1 MGAEP
6 DSQGESTLDESV
18 HVSDAYG
25 DDEESQYASVSK
37 VGRPRRMV
45 SQDRDPARETHYVL
59 VVHGTFD
66 SPPGPGNPPPWYFLD
81 AKRADNFCHLIA
93 KDLAATPLGFDA
105 VWRQLPGARG
115 GGGLWERCGER
126 GGMEGCAGWGQLA
139 GEVWGDGRSDV
150 SDSHAGMR
158 LREDV
163 PYPFHWSGH
172 NTHESRIDGKR
183 AWGGVGER
191 VRGGERSERA
201 RGEGGMS
208 APREM
213 EGVRQGADNG
223 QCAAQGG
230 TVMLG
235 PGKAL
240 AQLIHAVGRADPSA
254 RVHVVAHSHG
264 GNVALKAVSKYISM
278 LRRDSRDPARA
289 AHDQITAAFW
299 EAHAE
304 GYRSIKEHQEVKV
317 SAVWMLAF
325 APFLVVKRPWRGDEA
340 LGAFPYAYFQRVD
353 SLLGLPKSVPPPCST
368 PTPAPH
374 PPLLHTHPCSTPT
387 PAAHPP
393 LLHTHPC
400 STPTPAPHPPL
411 LHTHP
416 CCTPTP
422 AAHPPLLHTL
432 LTALCSPLSH
442 TFLLRPPTPREH
454 HTNPTTLYPTP
465 FFSPSPRGRQA
476 KYLRKKWAGSSSSN
490 CLGRMV
496 FLGTPFYTKHW
507 DPQAALTTLTP
518 HPVPLPF
525 SLSRSLPARV
535 RQAKYLRKK
544 WAGSSSSNC
553 LGRMV
558 FLGTPFYTKHWDPQ
572 AALTMAGTIL
582 GLSVLVFVVIVG
594 AVVSVKYAI
603 FHEVNTAE
611 LTGGEL
617 TFWVTVAL
625 VSVAVVVYNTLSSKR
640 YSDGNVYF
648 TEKKAWSPAMSALV
662 LNAGKL
668 DEAALALSTEP
679 LVRAYLMP
687 QVKTMLTP
695 DPWRML
701 RPFPAKTWLVSLAN
715 LYNNCWVALW
725 TLVLAVPYVV
735 LWLLNFFL
743 VPYFCNQL
751 LRLFITLGFGLQKNE
766 LDCAQVYVEEWLR
779 LPPAT
784 HSIAHWNV
792 QKILTA
798 ATLDQLKDLRKRS
811 VIPGEVAATE
821 EALMEAHTQLVDP
834 HAIAQR
840 WRFLWDDVELE
851 RKAEESTTLAL
862 LKNQVA
868 FMAHNPRISRV
879 AFERELKVVCVTLE
893 ERYKDMTGNVELS
906 HGSYFR
912 NHVVIAVIAHFLAHG
927 EVPSWAPQ
935 LGEMT
940 PPAHK
945 PAKKGPMSR
954 LFSRRITPTP
964 DDLDTTP
971 SQ

>member
-6 DSQGESTLDESV
+6 DTQRESTLDESV
-18 HVSDAYG
+18 QVADAYD

-37 VGRPRRMV
+37 QTIEASARYTTVRQLFTSPA
-45 SQDRDPARETHYVL
+45 DYDPARETHYVL

-66 SPPGPGNPPPWYFLD
+66 SPPAAGNPPPWYFLD

-93 KDLAATPLGFDA
+93 KDLKGTPLGFDA
-105 VWRQLPGARG
+105 VWRQLP
-115 GGGLWERCGER
+115 
-126 GGMEGCAGWGQLA
+126 
-139 GEVWGDGRSDV
+139 
-150 SDSHAGMR
+150 DSHAGMR

-172 NTHESRIDGKR
+172 NTHEARVGGER
-183 AWGGVGER
+183 AWGGRWVSAP
-191 VRGGERSERA
+191 GGEDGYSEQ
-201 RGEGGMS
+201 
-208 APREM
+208 
-213 EGVRQGADNG
+213 QGARMMG
-223 QCAAQGG
+223 TARPKAARHACSSSCKPSLLSANAA
-230 TVMLG
+230 THYPPEPIYSTTG
-235 PGKAL
+235 PPPFPLPGAAGKAL

-264 GNVALKAVSKYISM
+264 GNVALKAVSKYLSM

-289 AHDQITAAFW
+289 SHDQITAAFW

-304 GYRSIKEHQEVKV
+304 GYRSIKEHQQVKV
-317 SAVWMLAF
+317 GAVWMLAF

-340 LGAFPYAYFQRVD
+340 LGAFPYAYFRRVD
-353 SLLGLPKSVPPPCST
+353 SLLGLPKRVPPPE
-368 PTPAPH
+368 
-374 PPLLHTHPCSTPT
+374 PLLLRSPSLLSFK
-387 PAAHPP
+387 AAR
-393 LLHTHPC
+393 LLHSLPTSLHSLLLFPSSHPLRH
-400 STPTPAPHPPL
+400 S
-411 LHTHP
+411 
-416 CCTPTP
+416 
-422 AAHPPLLHTL
+422 
-432 LTALCSPLSH
+432 LCLSH
-442 TFLLRPPTPREH
+442 ISPPPTGH
-454 HTNPTTLYPTP
+454 NPATLYPFP
-465 FFSPSPRGRQA
+465 CPSPTPSPQGA
-476 KYLRKKWAGSSSSN
+476 AG
-490 CLGRMV
+490 
-496 FLGTPFYTKHW
+496 
-507 DPQAALTTLTP
+507 QAA
-518 HPVPLPF
+518 
-525 SLSRSLPARV
+525 R
-535 RQAKYLRKK
+535 
-544 WAGSSSSNC
+544 
-553 LGRMV
+553 
-558 FLGTPFYTKHWDPQ
+558 
-572 AALTMAGTIL
+572 TMAGTIL
-582 GLSVLVFVVIVG
+582 ALSVLVFVVIVG

-603 FHEVNTAE
+603 FHEVNTAD

-725 TLVLAVPYVV
+725 TVVLAVPYMI
-735 LWLLNFFL
+735 LWLLNFLL

-811 VIPGEVAATE
+811 VIPGEAAATE

-840 WRFLWDDVELE
+840 WRFLWDDAELE

-862 LKNQVA
+862 LKNQVDK
-868 FMAHNPRISRV
+868 MAHNPRISRV

-940 PPAHK
+940 PPAQK

-964 DDLDTTP
+964 DELNSTP

>member
-1 MGAEP
+1 MP
-6 DSQGESTLDESV
+6 QSPFIRSPTF
-18 HVSDAYG
+18 HVPSPPA
-25 DDEESQYASVSK
+25 AA
-37 VGRPRRMV
+37 
-45 SQDRDPARETHYVL
+45 DPSRETHYVL

-93 KDLAATPLGFDA
+93 KDLKATPLGFDA
-105 VWRQLPGARG
+105 VWRQLPGAPG
-115 GGGLWERCGER
+115 GGVVVGDEEGR
-126 GGMEGCAGWGQLA
+126 GQREGGA
-139 GEVWGDGRSDV
+139 
-150 SDSHAGMR
+150 DSHAGLR

-172 NTHESRIDGKR
+172 NTHEARVD
-183 AWGGVGER
+183 GER
-191 VRGGERSERA
+191 TEGEDGSAFWRGMGSEGT
-201 RGEGGMS
+201 RGMGSRGLS
-208 APREM
+208 VP
-213 EGVRQGADNG
+213 GVRCAAGGADDG
-223 QCAAQGG
+223 HGAAPSG
-230 TVMLG
+230 TAMLD

-264 GNVALKAVSKYISM
+264 GNVALKAVSKYLSM

-289 AHDQITAAFW
+289 SHDQITAAFW

-304 GYRSIKEHQEVKV
+304 GYRSIKEHQQVKV

-353 SLLGLPKSVPPPCST
+353 SLLGLPK
-368 PTPAPH
+368 
-374 PPLLHTHPCSTPT
+374 
-387 PAAHPP
+387 
-393 LLHTHPC
+393 
-400 STPTPAPHPPL
+400 
-411 LHTHP
+411 
-416 CCTPTP
+416 
-422 AAHPPLLHTL
+422 
-432 LTALCSPLSH
+432 
-442 TFLLRPPTPREH
+442 
-454 HTNPTTLYPTP
+454 
-465 FFSPSPRGRQA
+465 
-476 KYLRKKWAGSSSSN
+476 
-490 CLGRMV
+490 
-496 FLGTPFYTKHW
+496 
-507 DPQAALTTLTP
+507 
-518 HPVPLPF
+518 
-525 SLSRSLPARV
+525 V

-553 LGRMV
+553 LGRVV

-572 AALTMAGTIL
+572 AALTMARTIL

-725 TLVLAVPYVV
+725 TLVLVVPYII

-811 VIPGEVAATE
+811 VIPGEAAATE

-840 WRFLWDDVELE
+840 WRFLWDDPELE
-851 RKAEESTTLAL
+851 RKAEDSTTLAL
-862 LKNQVA
+862 LKNQVDK
-868 FMAHNPRISRV
+868 MAHNPRISRV

-940 PPAHK
+940 PPAQK

-954 LFSRRITPTP
+954 LFSRRITPTS
-964 DDLDTTP
+964 DELDTTP

>member
-1 MGAEP
+1 MVVHGDRTPYSGALVVQRALLSTGRAAAASAYAGASLELLYGSFFSSSHRCSLTSP
-6 DSQGESTLDESV
+6 TCISPLLPPLLPTSSHPPCASPHIVPFVRSQQSIE
-18 HVSDAYG
+18 
-25 DDEESQYASVSK
+25 ASARYTTVRQLFTS
-37 VGRPRRMV
+37 PT
-45 SQDRDPARETHYVL
+45 DYDPSRETHYVL

-93 KDLAATPLGFDA
+93 KDLKATPLGFDA
-105 VWRQLPGARG
+105 VWRQLP
-115 GGGLWERCGER
+115 
-126 GGMEGCAGWGQLA
+126 
-139 GEVWGDGRSDV
+139 
-150 SDSHAGMR
+150 DSHAGMR

-172 NTHESRIDGKR
+172 NTHE
-183 AWGGVGER
+183 AR
-191 VRGGERSERA
+191 VDA
-201 RGEGGMS
+201 
-208 APREM
+208 
-213 EGVRQGADNG
+213 
-223 QCAAQGG
+223 
-230 TVMLG
+230 
-235 PGKAL
+235 GKAL

-264 GNVALKAVSKYISM
+264 GNVALKAVSKYLSM
-278 LRRDSRDPARA
+278 LRRDSRDPARTS
-289 AHDQITAAFW
+289 HDQITAAFW

-304 GYRSIKEHQEVKV
+304 GYQSIKEHQQVKV
-317 SAVWMLAF
+317 STVWMLAF

-353 SLLGLPKSVPPPCST
+353 SLLGLPK
-368 PTPAPH
+368 
-374 PPLLHTHPCSTPT
+374 
-387 PAAHPP
+387 
-393 LLHTHPC
+393 
-400 STPTPAPHPPL
+400 
-411 LHTHP
+411 
-416 CCTPTP
+416 
-422 AAHPPLLHTL
+422 
-432 LTALCSPLSH
+432 
-442 TFLLRPPTPREH
+442 
-454 HTNPTTLYPTP
+454 
-465 FFSPSPRGRQA
+465 
-476 KYLRKKWAGSSSSN
+476 
-490 CLGRMV
+490 
-496 FLGTPFYTKHW
+496 
-507 DPQAALTTLTP
+507 
-518 HPVPLPF
+518 
-525 SLSRSLPARV
+525 V

-544 WAGSSSSNC
+544 WAGSSNSNC
-553 LGRMV
+553 LGRVV

-572 AALTMAGTIL
+572 AALTMARTIL
-582 GLSVLVFVVIVG
+582 GLSMLVFVVIVG

-617 TFWVTVAL
+617 TFWVTVAV

-725 TLVLAVPYVV
+725 TLVLVVPYII

-811 VIPGEVAATE
+811 VIPGEAAATE

-840 WRFLWDDVELE
+840 WRFLWDDAELE

-862 LKNQVA
+862 LKNQVDK
-868 FMAHNPRISRV
+868 MAHNPRISRV

-940 PPAHK
+940 PPAQK

-954 LFSRRITPTP
+954 LFSRRITPTS
-964 DDLDTTP
+964 DELDTTP

>member
-1 MGAEP
+1 MALQGTGNECGSSGGHDAAEDRKGA
-6 DSQGESTLDESV
+6 QTI
-18 HVSDAYG
+18 A
-25 DDEESQYASVSK
+25 ASARYTTVRQLFTS
-37 VGRPRRMV
+37 PA
-45 SQDRDPARETHYVL
+45 DYDPSRETHYVL

-66 SPPGPGNPPPWYFLD
+66 SPPGPGSPPPWYFLD

-93 KDLAATPLGFDA
+93 KDLARTPLGFDA
-105 VWRQLPGARG
+105 VWRTLP
-115 GGGLWERCGER
+115 
-126 GGMEGCAGWGQLA
+126 
-139 GEVWGDGRSDV
+139 
-150 SDSHAGMR
+150 DSHAGMR

-172 NTHESRIDGKR
+172 NTHE
-183 AWGGVGER
+183 AR
-191 VRGGERSERA
+191 VQA
-201 RGEGGMS
+201 
-208 APREM
+208 
-213 EGVRQGADNG
+213 
-223 QCAAQGG
+223 
-230 TVMLG
+230 
-235 PGKAL
+235 GKAL

-264 GNVALKAVSKYISM
+264 GNVALKAVSKYLSM
-278 LRRDSRDPARA
+278 LRRDSRDSGRSS
-289 AHDQITAAFW
+289 HDQISSAFW
-299 EAHAE
+299 EAHTE
-304 GYRSIKEHQEVKV
+304 GYRRIREHQEVKV
-317 SAVWMLAF
+317 SAVWMLAL
-325 APFLVVKRPWRGDEA
+325 APFLVLKRPWRGDEA
-340 LGAFPYAYFQRVD
+340 LGGFPYAYFQRVD
-353 SLLGLPKSVPPPCST
+353 SLLGLPKSVPPPQ
-368 PTPAPH
+368 
-374 PPLLHTHPCSTPT
+374 LLHTAPHTP
-387 PAAHPP
+387 HCPP
-393 LLHTHPC
+393 LIEGCMLTCTH
-400 STPTPAPHPPL
+400 
-411 LHTHP
+411 
-416 CCTPTP
+416 
-422 AAHPPLLHTL
+422 
-432 LTALCSPLSH
+432 
-442 TFLLRPPTPREH
+442 
-454 HTNPTTLYPTP
+454 
-465 FFSPSPRGRQA
+465 SPSPYTLLLLSTSDSLRHSLGLSHPA
-476 KYLRKKWAGSSSSN
+476 KYLRKKWAGSSS
-490 CLGRMV
+490 
-496 FLGTPFYTKHW
+496 T
-507 DPQAALTTLTP
+507 
-518 HPVPLPF
+518 
-525 SLSRSLPARV
+525 
-535 RQAKYLRKK
+535 
-544 WAGSSSSNC
+544 NC

-572 AALTMAGTIL
+572 AALTMAATIL

-625 VSVAVVVYNTLSSKR
+625 VSVAVVVYNTLSGKR

-725 TLVLAVPYVV
+725 TLVLAVPYII

-779 LPPAT
+779 LPAAT

-798 ATLDQLKDLRKRS
+798 ATLDKLKDLRKRS
-811 VIPGEVAATE
+811 VIPGEAAATE

-834 HAIAQR
+834 HVIAQR
-840 WRFLWDDVELE
+840 WRFLWDDAELE

-862 LKNQVA
+862 LKNQVDK
-868 FMAHNPRISRV
+868 MAHNPRISRV

-940 PPAHK
+940 PPAEK
-945 PAKKGPMSR
+945 PVKKGPMSR
-954 LFSRRITPTP
+954 LFSRRITPTT
-964 DDLDTTP
+964 DELNATS

>member
-6 DSQGESTLDESV
+6 DTQRESTLDESV
-18 HVSDAYG
+18 QVADAYD

-37 VGRPRRMV
+37 QTIEASARYTTVRQLFTSPA
-45 SQDRDPARETHYVL
+45 DYDPARETHYVL

-66 SPPGPGNPPPWYFLD
+66 SPPAAGNPPPWYFLD

-93 KDLAATPLGFDA
+93 KDLKGTPLGFDA
-105 VWRQLPGARG
+105 VWRQLP
-115 GGGLWERCGER
+115 
-126 GGMEGCAGWGQLA
+126 
-139 GEVWGDGRSDV
+139 
-150 SDSHAGMR
+150 DSHAGMR

-172 NTHESRIDGKR
+172 NTHEARVGGER
-183 AWGGVGER
+183 AWGGRWVSAP
-191 VRGGERSERA
+191 GGEDGYSEQ
-201 RGEGGMS
+201 
-208 APREM
+208 
-213 EGVRQGADNG
+213 QGARMMG
-223 QCAAQGG
+223 TARPKAARHACSSSCKPSLLSANAA
-230 TVMLG
+230 THYPPEPIYSTTG
-235 PGKAL
+235 PPPFPLPGAAGKAL

-264 GNVALKAVSKYISM
+264 GNVALKAVSKYLSM

-289 AHDQITAAFW
+289 SHDQITAAFW

-304 GYRSIKEHQEVKV
+304 GYRSIKEHQQVKV
-317 SAVWMLAF
+317 GAVWMLAF

-340 LGAFPYAYFQRVD
+340 LGAFPYAYFRRVD
-353 SLLGLPKSVPPPCST
+353 SLLGLPKRVPPPE
-368 PTPAPH
+368 
-374 PPLLHTHPCSTPT
+374 PLLLRSPSLLSFK
-387 PAAHPP
+387 AAR
-393 LLHTHPC
+393 LLHSLPTSLHSLLLFPSSHPLRH
-400 STPTPAPHPPL
+400 S
-411 LHTHP
+411 
-416 CCTPTP
+416 
-422 AAHPPLLHTL
+422 
-432 LTALCSPLSH
+432 LCLSH
-442 TFLLRPPTPREH
+442 ISPPPTGH
-454 HTNPTTLYPTP
+454 NPATLYPFP
-465 FFSPSPRGRQA
+465 CPSPTPSPQGA
-476 KYLRKKWAGSSSSN
+476 AG
-490 CLGRMV
+490 
-496 FLGTPFYTKHW
+496 
-507 DPQAALTTLTP
+507 QAA
-518 HPVPLPF
+518 
-525 SLSRSLPARV
+525 R
-535 RQAKYLRKK
+535 
-544 WAGSSSSNC
+544 
-553 LGRMV
+553 
-558 FLGTPFYTKHWDPQ
+558 
-572 AALTMAGTIL
+572 TMAGTIL
-582 GLSVLVFVVIVG
+582 ALSVLVFVVIVG

-603 FHEVNTAE
+603 FHEVNTAD

-687 QVKTMLTP
+687 QVKRHLFSPRIPHPLNPPFPTPHPLNPPFPTRHALDPPFPTRHALDPPFPTPHPLNPPFPTPHPLNPPFPTRHALDPPFPTRHARVRQTMLTP

-725 TLVLAVPYVV
+725 TVVLAVPYMI
-735 LWLLNFFL
+735 LWLLNFLL

-751 LRLFITLGFGLQKNE
+751 LRLFITLGFGLQK
-766 LDCAQVYVEEWLR
+766 VYVEEWLR

-798 ATLDQLKDLRKRS
+798 ATLDQLKDLRKRCHRS
-811 VIPGEVAATE
+811 LDTPSVSMPCLAAPPTALCMHPHPFLPLLSPLLPPFSSPLRCVWHGAAVIPGEAAATE

-840 WRFLWDDVELE
+840 WRFLWDDAELE

-862 LKNQVA
+862 LKNQVDK
-868 FMAHNPRISRV
+868 MAHNPRISRV

-940 PPAHK
+940 PPAQK

-964 DDLDTTP
+964 DELNSTP